1 MMRTVKAQQ
10 QQLLQLLLLVVVEG
24 VMMDLEKEE
33 RMMTRMLED

>member
-10 QQLLQLLLLVVVEG
+10 QQQLLLLLLVVVEG

>member
-10 QQLLQLLLLVVVEG
+10 QQQQLLLLLVVVEG